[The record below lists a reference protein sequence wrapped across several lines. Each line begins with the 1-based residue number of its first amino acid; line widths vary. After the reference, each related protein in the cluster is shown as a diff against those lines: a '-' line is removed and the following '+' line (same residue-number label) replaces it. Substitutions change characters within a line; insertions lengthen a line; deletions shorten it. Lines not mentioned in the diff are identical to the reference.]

1 MKVIQKHGNEGI
13 AEISDNK
20 IEVRLDLLPDAK
32 VGDYVI
38 VHAGFAIQK
47 LDEAEA
53 EETLK
58 LLREIAEQSY
68 ENKRAS
74 LI

>member
-1 MKVIQKHGNEGI
+1 MKLIQVQGNEGI

-47 LDEAEA
+47 LDEGEA
-53 EETLK
+53 DETLK
-58 LLREIAEQSY
+58 LFREIAEHSH
-68 ENKRAS
+68 
-74 LI
+74 

>member
-1 MKVIQKHGNEGI
+1 MKLTQRRGNEGI
-13 AEISDNK
+13 AEISNNK

-47 LDEAEA
+47 LDEDEA

-58 LLREIAEQSY
+58 LFREIAEQSY
-68 ENKRAS
+68 Q
-74 LI
+74 L